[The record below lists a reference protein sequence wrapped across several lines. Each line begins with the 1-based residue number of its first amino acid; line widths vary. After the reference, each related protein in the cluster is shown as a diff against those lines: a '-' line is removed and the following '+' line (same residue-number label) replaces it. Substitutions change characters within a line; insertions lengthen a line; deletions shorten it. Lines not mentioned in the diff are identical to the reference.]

1 MQYFNILH
9 WWNKVIIKSLKNI
22 AIKDSIH
29 CKWDYKVDFNII
41 RRIILSVRIAGIKL
55 DAAYDLCNGHGGKF
69 KANGKFQRRRDG
81 PTESYEVVSSLFMA
95 YISEALRHFLIF
107 HKRFYG
113 APNFLRLFNETLPH
127 CRLFSILAPN

>member
-1 MQYFNILH
+1 M
-9 WWNKVIIKSLKNI
+9 
-22 AIKDSIH
+22 
-29 CKWDYKVDFNII
+29 CYKVYFNII

-55 DAAYDLCNGHGGKF
+55 DAVYDLCNGYGGKF

-81 PTESYEVVSSLFMA
+81 PMESYEVVSSLFMA

-113 APNFLRLFNETLPH
+113 APNFLRLFNETLH
-127 CRLFSILAPN
+127 TVDSSRF